1 MRKTLS
7 LKAKRKASKAAAS
20 TSVRPTISNVSSH
33 QAIDLTRSRPV
44 VVGSGITKKKK
55 KTNKTNN
62 KNNKRSKAKQKTTS
76 LPSKKRKK
84 NKKQASAVVSD
95 KVLLEK
101 PPSYQIVNLQIPDK
115 DLRTFSKHLFDGD
128 DVEVVESDAETE
140 EFPATVSDAGM
151 HLSDRFATHEK
162 YGFPEALLTF
172 RGL

>member
-20 TSVRPTISNVSSH
+20 TSVRPTISNVSSR

-44 VVGSGITKKKK
+44 VGSGITKKTK
-55 KTNKTNN
+55 KTNKTN
-62 KNNKRSKAKQKTTS
+62 KTNNKRSKAKQKTTS

-84 NKKQASAVVSD
+84 NKKQASSVVSG

-101 PPSYQIVNLQIPDK
+101 PPSYQIVNLQIPDI

-151 HLSDRFATHEK
+151 HLSDRFAMHEK